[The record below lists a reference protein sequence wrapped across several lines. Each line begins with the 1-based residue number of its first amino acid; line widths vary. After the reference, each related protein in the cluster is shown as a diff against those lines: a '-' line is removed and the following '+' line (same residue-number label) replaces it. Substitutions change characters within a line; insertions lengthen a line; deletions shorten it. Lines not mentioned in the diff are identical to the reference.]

1 MTPAAQGS
9 EEADSATFSMQLY
22 RLFHNDFHV
31 TLFLDYFDAYCPSMA
46 F

>member
-1 MTPAAQGS
+1 MTPATQGA
-9 EEADSATFSMQLY
+9 EEAESATFSMQLS

-31 TLFLDYFDAYCPSMA
+31 TLFLDYFDADCPSMA